1 MKQLLINLL
10 KFALFLSV
18 GLGILYYLYTDYSAK
33 YLIDCMAEG
42 RTEAEC
48 NFADKLVNDLKS
60 AKPFW
65 IFMVFVTFTISNIS
79 RAIRWQMLLRPLGR
93 DARLVNTF
101 FCTMI
106 GYFTN
111 LFLPRAGEV
120 IKAGTLSK
128 YENIAVEKVMGTVVL
143 DRLLDVISI
152 LIVTFLALVLEYD
165 KIWNYFGEPIS
176 SFFGEKGMSILL
188 VLAGLFVAV
197 LALGFFFRS
206 AFSETKFYKKAV
218 SILLGFK
225 EGIMSIANLDNIPL
239 FLLHSVMIW
248 FMYFMMV
255 YCSFFAYEPTSH
267 LAPIVAL
274 MAFVFGAW
282 GIVIPSPG
290 GMGSYHYLTILV
302 LGMYGISEFDAAS
315 FSNISFCTIQI
326 GTNVSFG
333 ILAFTIIGYL
343 NRNYKPQALDHA
355 R

>member
-1 MKQLLINLL
+1 VKQLLINLL

-18 GLGILYYLYTDYSAK
+18 GLGILYYLYTDYSGK

-48 NFADKLVNDLKS
+48 DFADKLVNDLKS

-65 IFMVFVTFTISNIS
+65 IFMVFVTFTISNLS
-79 RAIRWQMLLRPLGR
+79 RAVRWKMLLKPLGR
-93 DARLVNTF
+93 NARLVNTF

-128 YENIAVEKVMGTVVL
+128 YEKVAVEKVMGTVVL
-143 DRLLDVISI
+143 DRLLDLISI
-152 LIVTFLALVLEYD
+152 LIVTVLSLVLEYN
-165 KIWNYFGEPIS
+165 KIWSYFGEPVTK
-176 SFFGEKGMSILL
+176 FFGEKGMFILL
-188 VLAGLFVAV
+188 VLGGLLVGAIV
-197 LALGFFFRS
+197 IGYFFRS
-206 AFSETKFYKKAV
+206 AFSETKFYQKIV
-218 SILLGFK
+218 GILLGFK
-225 EGIMSIANLDNIPL
+225 EGIMSIAKLDNIPMFL
-239 FLLHSVMIW
+239 FHSVMIW

-255 YCSFFAYEPTSH
+255 YCSFFAFEPTSH

-274 MAFVFGAW
+274 LAFVFGAW

-326 GTNVSFG
+326 GTNISFG

-343 NRNYKPQALDHA
+343 NRNYKPQALNHA
-355 R
+355 G

>member
-1 MKQLLINLL
+1 
-10 KFALFLSV
+10 
-18 GLGILYYLYTDYSAK
+18 
-33 YLIDCMAEG
+33 MAEG

-48 NFADKLVNDLKS
+48 DFADKLVNDLKS

-65 IFMVFVTFTISNIS
+65 IFMVFVTFTISNLS
-79 RAIRWQMLLRPLGR
+79 RAVRWKMLLKPLGR
-93 DARLVNTF
+93 NARLVNTF

-128 YENIAVEKVMGTVVL
+128 YEKVAVEKVMGTVVL
-143 DRLLDVISI
+143 DRLLDLISI
-152 LIVTFLALVLEYD
+152 LIVTVLSLVLEYN
-165 KIWNYFGEPIS
+165 KIWSYFGEPVTK
-176 SFFGEKGMSILL
+176 FFGEKGMFILL
-188 VLAGLFVAV
+188 VLGGLLVGAIV
-197 LALGFFFRS
+197 IGYFFRS
-206 AFSETKFYKKAV
+206 AFSETKFYQKIV
-218 SILLGFK
+218 GILLGFK
-225 EGIMSIANLDNIPL
+225 EGIMSIAKLDNIPMFL
-239 FLLHSVMIW
+239 FHSVMIW

-255 YCSFFAYEPTSH
+255 YCSFFAFEPTSH

-274 MAFVFGAW
+274 LAFVFGAW

-326 GTNVSFG
+326 GTNISFG

-343 NRNYKPQALDHA
+343 NRNYKPQALNHA
-355 R
+355 G